1 MARIIVPTDFS
12 STSVSALQYAN
23 YLAIVTGYDLAVIHV
38 HDGYGNTDAL
48 IEKRGNLAARTEAM
62 HKVEEF
68 IRFNLSPSYFSERVP
83 GIGQVP
89 ALEIS
94 EMVGAPAASI
104 LKASE
109 ENDTALI
116 VMGGTGS
123 GGTSTVSPLFGSV
136 AQTVALGAT
145 CPVFLIPCD
154 YGIPEINEMSV
165 AFEYVQ
171 PLKEMIEKINFLR
184 KPLDANVRLVHV
196 KDADADREESKEVEL
211 MEEILKTGF
220 PGFPVELDLLA
231 PGDVAKE
238 LLQYATGRNVDL
250 LVMGRRQRGFFSSL
264 FIGSEAGPVI
274 KSCTTPLMIIPIKTY

>member
-12 STSVSALQYAN
+12 STSISALQYAN

-48 IEKRGNLAARTEAM
+48 IERRGNLSARTEAM

-68 IRFNLSPSYFSERVP
+68 VRFNLSPSYFSEREP
-83 GIGQVP
+83 NPDQVP
-89 ALEIS
+89 TLQID
-94 EMVGAPAASI
+94 EMVGSPAASI
-104 LKASE
+104 LKASK

-123 GGTSTVSPLFGSV
+123 GNTSTVSPLFGSV
-136 AQTVALGAT
+136 AQTVSLGAK

-154 YGIPEINEMSV
+154 YGIPEINEISV

-171 PLKEMIEKINFLR
+171 PLKEMMKKIDFLR
-184 KPLDANVRLVHV
+184 KPLDPKVRLVHV
-196 KDADADREESKEVEL
+196 KDTDTDREASKEVAL

-231 PGDVAKE
+231 AGDVAKE
-238 LLQYATGRNVDL
+238 LLQYAKGRNSDL
-250 LVMGRRQRGFFSSL
+250 LIMGRRKRGFFSSL
-264 FIGSEAGPVI
+264 FIGSETGPVI
-274 KSCTTPLMIIPIKTY
+274 KSCTTPLMVVPIKAY